1 MTEISSHKLA
11 CIIAKVMDEKL
22 AKDIQILKISNVS
35 VIADYFILGSAA
47 SNVQVNA
54 LSGNITEILKKKF
67 YRTLLREE
75 TDSRNRWHLLDYGDV
90 VVHVMHQEER
100 AYYALEKFWSHAQ
113 KINQDQWMQE
123 TKDINL
129 ND

>member
-1 MTEISSHKLA
+1 
-11 CIIAKVMDEKL
+11 MDEKL